1 MGDAGRCCLAYFGHP
16 YATTPARCVHREEAN
31 ALRAPP
37 APKSKKNA
45 CNRRGN
51 LNTSEE
57 TASAPAAILTGA
69 LARLRH
75 EFAGGAASAALAL
88 PLCIGFGLYAF
99 APLGPAYARYGV
111 LAGLYSALLPP
122 LIAYLL
128 GARSGSVFGPR
139 NTSQVVIQSLFA
151 NMLATQL
158 LASGGGVD
166 AVLAYMACVVFA
178 SGCIQVAIATMSLG
192 SLMKYIPHPVTA
204 GFQNGAALLLFIS
217 QLEPLLGLD
226 AYNWIDTRGSVQPL
240 TALVGLAAMIVMFRA
255 HRFTKRLPGLIV
267 GLAAGVALYH
277 LLATVGYGDRL
288 GPYIGEFRFGWPES
302 LPLLGAAELFHQVSP
317 LRLGLGILVW
327 SVTLAIVSTLDIM
340 MVQKVIESA
349 TRVREDH
356 DRSLM
361 RLGVAN
367 MAGSMVGALPCSISL
382 VNSLASHTAG
392 GRTYASGAISMVLVL
407 ASAALLPTTLALIPK
422 VAVAALLTVTA
433 IRLFDRWTLVL
444 LMHVLRPHH
453 GERRAYLLD
462 LLIVVMVTGAML
474 SGQIVLAVLLG
485 VALSTIAFAWRM
497 SRSIVRHAY
506 RGDIAHSR
514 KTRDSMQNALLS
526 RHANSI
532 AVFELDGAL
541 FFGTAEKLILHI
553 ESLIADRPACVILD
567 MRRIHD
573 MDSTGARLLI
583 QLNETLAASN
593 CNLALAGAVPGSRI
607 EAYTRESGLA
617 AALTRRKVF
626 EDLDHAIEWAED
638 QIIAKHGKTG
648 AADTFPVS
656 QFSLLAGLD
665 PEQIDIVAG
674 YLTPV
679 RFDAGTVVFAEGAEG
694 FGAFLIT
701 SGVASVTLHQLDQQR
716 PIRLVTFSPGTVFGE
731 MALLDGE
738 PRSATVVAET
748 DLECQSLGTVHFERL
763 KDEHPRI
770 AIQLLSNLASE
781 SSLRLRRANRLIFE
795 LEH

>member
-1 MGDAGRCCLAYFGHP
+1 
-16 YATTPARCVHREEAN
+16 
-31 ALRAPP
+31 
-37 APKSKKNA
+37 
-45 CNRRGN
+45 
-51 LNTSEE
+51 LNTSDE
-57 TASAPAAILTGA
+57 TANAIGA
-69 LARLRH
+69 GVAGTLARLRRD
-75 EFAGGAASAALAL
+75 FAGGAASAALAL

-99 APLGPAYARYGV
+99 SPLGPGYAHYGV

-128 GARSGSVFGPR
+128 GARSVSVFGPR

-158 LASGGGVD
+158 LASGDVAG

-204 GFQNGAALLLFIS
+204 GFQNGAALLLLIA
-217 QLEPLLGLD
+217 QIDPLLGLD
-226 AYNWIDTRGSVQPL
+226 AHSLFETRASVQPL
-240 TALVGLAAMIVMFRA
+240 TVLVAVAAMAVMFSA
-255 HRFTKRLPGLIV
+255 HRVTSRLPALIV

-277 LLATVGYGDRL
+277 LLAALGYGDHL

-302 LPLLGAAELFHQVSP
+302 LPLLGAGELLQQMSP
-317 LRLGLGILVW
+317 LRLGFGILVW
-327 SVTLAIVSTLDIM
+327 SITLAIVSTLDIM
-340 MVQKVIESA
+340 MVQKVIEGV
-349 TRVREDH
+349 TRVRDDH
-356 DRSLM
+356 DRSIM

-367 MAGSMVGALPCSISL
+367 MAGSLVGALPCSVSL
-382 VNSLASHTAG
+382 VSSLASHTAG
-392 GRTYASGAISMVLVL
+392 GRTFVSGAVSVVLVL
-407 ASAALLPTTLALIPK
+407 ASAILLPTTLALTPR
-422 VAVAALLTVTA
+422 VAIAALLTVTA

-474 SGQIVLAVLLG
+474 SGQIVLAVMLG

-506 RGDIAHSR
+506 RGDVAHSR
-514 KTRDSMQNALLS
+514 KTRDSLQNALLS

-541 FFGTAEKLILHI
+541 FFGTAEKLVLQI
-553 ESLIADRPACVILD
+553 ESLIEDRPECVILD

-583 QLNETLAASN
+583 QLNDTLAASN
-593 CNLALAGAVPGSRI
+593 CSLALAGAVPGSRI

-617 AALTRRKVF
+617 AALTRRRVF

-638 QIIAKHGKTG
+638 QIVAKHGK
-648 AADTFPVS
+648 AASADADSIPLGRFD
-656 QFSLLAGLD
+656 LLAGLNG
-665 PEQIDIVAG
+665 EQIDAVAC

-679 RFDAGTVVFAEGAEG
+679 RFESGSVVFEEGSEG
-694 FGAFLIT
+694 LGAFLIT
-701 SGVASVTLHQLDQQR
+701 RGIASVTLHQLDRQR
-716 PIRLVTFSPGTVFGE
+716 PVRLVTFSPGTVFGE

-748 DLECQSLGTVHFERL
+748 ALECQALSSEEFARL
-763 KDEHPRI
+763 KEEHPRV
-770 AIQLLSNLASE
+770 AIQLLSNLAGE

>member
-1 MGDAGRCCLAYFGHP
+1 M
-16 YATTPARCVHREEAN
+16 
-31 ALRAPP
+31 
-37 APKSKKNA
+37 
-45 CNRRGN
+45 
-51 LNTSEE
+51 NTSSV
-57 TASAPAAILTGA
+57 TARASAISAASA
-69 LARLRH
+69 LAWLRH
-75 EFAGGAASAALAL
+75 EFAGGVASAALAL

-99 APLGPAYARYGV
+99 APLGPGYASYGV

-128 GARSGSVFGPR
+128 GARSVSVFGPR
-139 NTSQVVIQSLFA
+139 NTSLVVVQSLFA

-158 LASGGGVD
+158 VASGGGAD

-178 SGCIQVAIATMSLG
+178 AGCIQAAIARMSLG

-204 GFQNGAALLLFIS
+204 GFQNGAALLLLVA
-217 QLEPLLGLD
+217 QAEPLLGLD
-226 AYNWIDTRGSVQPL
+226 AHSWIDLRGTVQPL
-240 TALVGLAAMIVMFRA
+240 TVLIGLLTMAVMFSA
-255 HRFTKRLPGLIV
+255 HRITRRLPALIV

-277 LLATVGYGDRL
+277 LLAALGYGDQL

-302 LPLLGAAELFHQVSP
+302 LPLLGAADLLYQVSP
-317 LRLGLGILVW
+317 LRLALGILVW

-340 MVQKVIESA
+340 MVQKVIEGV
-349 TRVREDH
+349 TRTRENH

-367 MAGSMVGALPCSISL
+367 MAGAVVGALPCSISL
-382 VNSLASHTAG
+382 VTTLASHTAG
-392 GRTYASGAISMVLVL
+392 GRAWGGGVISMVLVL
-407 ASAALLPTTLALIPK
+407 ASAALVPTTLALIPK
-422 VAVAALLTVTA
+422 VAVAALLSVTA
-433 IRLFDRWTLVL
+433 FRLFDRWTLVL
-444 LMHVLRPHH
+444 LMRVLRPHH
-453 GERRAYLLD
+453 GGRRAYLLD

-485 VALSTIAFAWRM
+485 VALSTITFAWRM

-506 RGDIAHSR
+506 RGDVARSR
-514 KTRDSMQNALLS
+514 KTRDSRQNALLA
-526 RHANSI
+526 RHAMSI

-541 FFGTAEKLILHI
+541 FFGTAEKLVLQI
-553 ESLIADRPACVILD
+553 ESLIADRPECVILD

-593 CNLALAGAVPGSRI
+593 CSLALAGAEPGSRI

-638 QIIAKHGKTG
+638 QIVAKHGEAG
-648 AADTFPVS
+648 AADADEFPLGK
-656 QFSLLAGLD
+656 FDLLAGLD
-665 PEQIDIVAG
+665 REQINTVAH
-674 YLTPV
+674 YLTLV
-679 RFDAGTVVFAEGAEG
+679 RFDAGTVVFKEGDEG
-694 FGAFLIT
+694 FGALLI
-701 SGVASVTLHQLDQQR
+701 SGGVASVTLHQLDQQR

-738 PRSATVVAET
+738 PRSATVVADT
-748 DLECQSLGTVHFERL
+748 DLECHALSAAQFERI

-781 SSLRLRRANRLIFE
+781 ASLRLRRANRLIFE

>member
-1 MGDAGRCCLAYFGHP
+1 VNSSGETTSVP
-16 YATTPARCVHREEAN
+16 AT
-31 ALRAPP
+31 
-37 APKSKKNA
+37 
-45 CNRRGN
+45 G
-51 LNTSEE
+51 
-57 TASAPAAILTGA
+57 TAITLSW
-69 LARLRH
+69 LRH

-99 APLGPAYARYGV
+99 SPLGPSYARYGV

-122 LIAYLL
+122 LIAYAL
-128 GARSGSVFGPR
+128 GARSISVFGPR

-151 NMLATQL
+151 NMLATHL
-158 LASGGGVD
+158 LASGGGVN

-178 SGCIQVAIATMSLG
+178 SGCLQVAIATMSLG

-204 GFQNGAALLLFIS
+204 GFQNGAALLLLIA
-217 QLEPLLGLD
+217 QVEPLLGLD
-226 AYNWIDTRGSVQPL
+226 AYDWFETGGSVQPL
-240 TALVGLAAMIVMFRA
+240 TLLIGLASMVVMFSA
-255 HRFTKRLPGLIV
+255 HRFTRRLPALIV

-277 LLATVGYGDRL
+277 LLAAAGYGGRL
-288 GPYIGEFRFGWPES
+288 GPYIGEFHFDWPES
-302 LPLLGAAELFHQVSP
+302 LPLLGAAELFHAVSP
-317 LRLGLGILVW
+317 LRLALGILVW
-327 SVTLAIVSTLDIM
+327 SMTLAIVSTLDIM
-340 MVQKVIESA
+340 MVQKVIEGA
-349 TRVREDH
+349 TRTRENH

-361 RLGVAN
+361 RMGLAN
-367 MAGSMVGALPCSISL
+367 MAGSVVGALPCSISL
-382 VNSLASHTAG
+382 VTTLANHTAG
-392 GRTYASGAISMVLVL
+392 GRSWRAGAVSVVLVL
-407 ASAALLPTTLALIPK
+407 ASATLLPTTLALIPR
-422 VAVAALLTVTA
+422 VAIAALLAVTA
-433 IRLFDRWTLVL
+433 LRLFDRWTLVL
-444 LMHVLRPHH
+444 LMRVLRPHH

-462 LLIVVMVTGAML
+462 LLIVVMVTGSML

-506 RGDIAHSR
+506 RGDVAHSR
-514 KTRDSMQNALLS
+514 KTRDSVQNALLS
-526 RHANSI
+526 AHANNI

-541 FFGTAEKLILHI
+541 FFGTAEKLVLHI
-553 ESLIADRPACVILD
+553 ESLIEDRPEYVILD

-593 CNLALAGAVPGSRI
+593 CSLALAGALPGSRI

-638 QIIAKHGKTG
+638 RIVATYGEAG
-648 AADTFPVS
+648 AADSDLFPLAK
-656 QFSLLAGLD
+656 FDLLAGLD
-665 PEQIDIVAG
+665 QEQIEVVAR

-679 RFDAGTVVFAEGAEG
+679 RFDAGTVVFREGAEG
-694 FGAFLIT
+694 FGAYLIT
-701 SGVASVTLHQLDQQR
+701 RGIASVSMHQLDRQR
-716 PIRLVTFSPGTVFGE
+716 PIRLVTFSPGTIFGE

-738 PRSATVVAET
+738 PRSATVVADTALDCVELST
-748 DLECQSLGTVHFERL
+748 ERFERL
-763 KDEHPRI
+763 KNEHPYI
-770 AIQLLSNLASE
+770 AIRLLSNLASE